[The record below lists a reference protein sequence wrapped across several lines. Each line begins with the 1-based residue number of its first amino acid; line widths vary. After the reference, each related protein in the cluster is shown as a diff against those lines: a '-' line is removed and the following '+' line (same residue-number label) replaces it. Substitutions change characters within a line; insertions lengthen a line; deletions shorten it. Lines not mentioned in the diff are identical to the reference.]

1 MDRIVSLLLAGVGVS
16 RGVVIG
22 RARLVLLADLDVSER
37 GIERGELTDELRRY
51 RRAVGAVR
59 KELSRLRHWTERNR
73 SAEIAAFIDSHLLM
87 LDDVAL
93 TEGVESVIRER
104 MCNAEWALRLQ
115 RDALTRA
122 FNEIADPYL
131 QSRIED
137 IAHVVR
143 RIQEQL
149 GHSQDDNEPALDP
162 DQPAI
167 LVAGEIGPAD
177 VVTMH
182 ARGIAAIV
190 TERGGP
196 LSHSSIL
203 ARSLGIPAVAGVRHG
218 RRILA
223 DNERLVIDGESGM
236 VLAGAEEGI
245 LKYYRARQRLLTRDQ
260 KRLRKLKSAPTQT
273 RDSEAVALR
282 ANIDLPEDI
291 AAMRR
296 AGAAGVGLYRT
307 EFLYLNRT
315 DLPDE
320 EEQLR
325 AYRRILAAARGE
337 PVVIRTLDLGADKP
351 LAGVTSAREPGSNPA
366 LGLRAIR
373 LCLREPSLFMPQL
386 RALLRAA
393 AYGPLRIM
401 LPMVASTRE
410 LRQALELLETAKQ
423 ALTKERRR
431 FDPNISVGAMIE
443 IPAAALSAGQIA
455 REVDFLSIGTNDL
468 IQYTLAIDRNDHAV
482 NHLYDPVHPAILRL
496 ISLTLQAGRRTGTPV
511 AMCGE
516 MAGDPRYTRLLLGLG
531 LRDFSMQPVNL
542 LAVKDIV
549 LAADTR
555 RLSSLTRRLLRSDDP
570 ARSLEMLDRLNRET

>member
-1 MDRIVSLLLAGVGVS
+1 MSLLLAGVGVS

-22 RARLVLLADLDVSER
+22 RARLMSVADLDVTER
-37 GIERGELTDELRRY
+37 TIAAGELNAELRRY
-51 RRAVGAVR
+51 RGAVRGVR
-59 KELSRLRHWTERNR
+59 KELSRLRHWTERHR

-87 LDDVAL
+87 LEDAAL
-93 TEGVESVIRER
+93 TEGVENVIRER

-137 IAHVVR
+137 ITHVVR

-149 GHSQDDNEPALDP
+149 ARSDLGDEPALDP
-162 DQPAI
+162 EQPAI
-167 LVAGEIGPAD
+167 LVAAEIGPAD
-177 VVTMH
+177 VVAMH

-196 LSHSSIL
+196 LSHPSIL
-203 ARSLGIPAVAGVRHG
+203 ARSLEIPAVAGVRHA
-218 RRILA
+218 RRILT
-223 DNERLVIDGESGM
+223 DNETLIIDGDSGM
-236 VLAGAEEGI
+236 VLAGADEHVLAHYQE
-245 LKYYRARQRLLTRDQ
+245 RRRQLTRDQ
-260 KRLRKLKSAPTQT
+260 RRLHRLRSAPAQT
-273 RDSEAVALR
+273 RDREPVSLR
-282 ANIDLPEDI
+282 ANIELPEDI

-315 DLPDE
+315 DLPGE
-320 EEQLR
+320 EEQFK
-325 AYRRILAAARGE
+325 AYRRILTAARGE
-337 PVVIRTLDLGADKP
+337 AVVIRTLDLGADKP
-351 LAGVTSAREPGSNPA
+351 LAGVTPGPEPGSNPA

-401 LPMVASTRE
+401 LPMVASARE
-410 LRQALELLETAKQ
+410 MRQALELLEAAKA
-423 ALTKERRR
+423 ALARERKR
-431 FDPNISVGAMIE
+431 FDAKVPVGAMIE
-443 IPAAALSAGQIA
+443 IPAAALSAGHIA
-455 REVDFLSIGTNDL
+455 READFLSIGTNDL

-531 LRDFSMQPVNL
+531 LRDFSMHPANL

-549 LAADTR
+549 VSADTR
-555 RLSSLTRRLLRSDDP
+555 SLHNLTQRLLRSDDP
-570 ARSLEMLDRLNRET
+570 ARSLAILDSLNQEA